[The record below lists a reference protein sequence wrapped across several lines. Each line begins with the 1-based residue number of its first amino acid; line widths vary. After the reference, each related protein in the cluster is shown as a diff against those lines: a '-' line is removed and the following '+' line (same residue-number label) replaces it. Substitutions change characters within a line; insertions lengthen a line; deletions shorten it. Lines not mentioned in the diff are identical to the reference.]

1 MELRDV
7 KYGIFISMRTKVA
20 KCSSCINLKHNLKR
34 TGIFVVNSELNWSG
48 HIFALYIIKKLIELE
63 NMKKKDI
70 KEIDIS
76 STITKINNSIKEIEK
91 IGTTLDKITSVSDS
105 LKTTSISKLDEI
117 SSIVRVCKNQLNDE
131 ITKVLQE
138 IEKVSE

>member
-1 MELRDV
+1 
-7 KYGIFISMRTKVA
+7 MRA
-20 KCSSCINLKHNLKR
+20 DL
-34 TGIFVVNSELNWSG
+34 
-48 HIFALYIIKKLIELE
+48 LYPIRNFLCT
-63 NMKKKDI
+63 